1 MSRWERMLQQFF
13 GVFFFNF
20 ILQKDSGGNENKIFV
35 GGLGGNTTEEEL
47 KRFFSVFGKVQFF
60 KHFTSDL

>member
-1 MSRWERMLQQFF
+1 MGKNVAAIFWC
-13 GVFFFNF
+13 FFFNF